1 VGVSLEVIVQ
11 MDQNKEEF
19 TAEERRA
26 LAAKAVNRLIA
37 DAVAKRV
44 LENKELTDTVAVC
57 ISEAGERHLR
67 ALKWLLEEEEQQEL
81 ERPDLN
87 WP

>member
-1 VGVSLEVIVQ
+1 MSQNEEV
-11 MDQNKEEF
+11 F
-19 TAEERRA
+19 TAEERHA